1 MKTGILQFTAFVII
15 FMYGIYGCSPRAK
28 YERRLKH
35 ELASGLRYDSLF
47 LGLYLGM
54 PEKDFYIHCWDL
66 NKQGL
71 IRQGSNNTT
80 VEYRMEDELK
90 HPGIMNFY
98 PSFVDSKIAEMPVR
112 FTYAGWAPW
121 NQKLS
126 SDSLQTDVMQWIE
139 KMYGDRFMQ
148 VDHPERGSAY
158 IKLDGNRRITIY
170 RENDMNVWAVY
181 SDMSVLKEINDTL
194 RIPVIPKD
202 TAKFIE

>member
-54 PEKDFYIHCWDL
+54 PEKDFYIHCWEL

>member
-1 MKTGILQFTAFVII
+1 MKKGFVRLLALLLISVSV
-15 FMYGIYGCSPRAK
+15 IYGCSPKSR

-35 ELASGLRYDSLF
+35 ELSTGLRYDSLF

-54 PEKDFYIHCWDL
+54 PEKDFYIHCWEL
-66 NKQGL
+66 NQKGL

-98 PSFVDSKIAEMPVR
+98 PSFVDSKIAEMPVK

-139 KMYGDRFMQ
+139 KKYGDRFMR
-148 VDHPERGSAY
+148 VDHPKRGSAY
-158 IKLDGNRRITIY
+158 IKLDGNRRISVF
-170 RENDMNVWAVY
+170 RENELNVWAVY
-181 SDMSVLKEINDTL
+181 SDMSVMKEINDTSG
-194 RIPVIPKD
+194 IPIIPID
-202 TAKFIE
+202 TAKFTE

>member
-1 MKTGILQFTAFVII
+1 MKKGIVILLELLIISAFVVL
-15 FMYGIYGCSPRAK
+15 GCSPKSK

-35 ELASGLRYDSLF
+35 ELATGLRYDSLF

-54 PEKDFYIHCWDL
+54 PEKDFYIHCWEL
-66 NKQGL
+66 NQKGL

-98 PSFVDSKIAEMPVR
+98 PSFVDSKIAEMPVK

-126 SDSLQTDVMQWIE
+126 SDSLQTDVMQWFE
-139 KMYGDRFMQ
+139 KKYGDRFMR
-148 VDHPERGSAY
+148 VDHPKRGSAY
-158 IKLDGNRRITIY
+158 IKLDGNRRISVF
-170 RENDMNVWAVY
+170 RENEMNVWAVY
-181 SDMSVLKEINDTL
+181 QRYVGNERNKRYIWDSCDPD
-194 RIPVIPKD
+194 R
-202 TAKFIE
+202 

>member
-1 MKTGILQFTAFVII
+1 LALLLISVSV
-15 FMYGIYGCSPRAK
+15 IYGCSPKSR

-35 ELASGLRYDSLF
+35 ELSTGLRYDSLF

-54 PEKDFYIHCWDL
+54 PEKDFYIHCWEL
-66 NKQGL
+66 NQKGL

-98 PSFVDSKIAEMPVR
+98 PSFVDSKIAEMPVK

-139 KMYGDRFMQ
+139 KKYGDRFMR
-148 VDHPERGSAY
+148 VDHPKRGSAY
-158 IKLDGNRRITIY
+158 IKLDGNRRISVF
-170 RENDMNVWAVY
+170 RENELNVWAVY
-181 SDMSVLKEINDTL
+181 SDMSVMKEINDTSG
-194 RIPVIPKD
+194 IPIIPID
-202 TAKFIE
+202 TAKFTE